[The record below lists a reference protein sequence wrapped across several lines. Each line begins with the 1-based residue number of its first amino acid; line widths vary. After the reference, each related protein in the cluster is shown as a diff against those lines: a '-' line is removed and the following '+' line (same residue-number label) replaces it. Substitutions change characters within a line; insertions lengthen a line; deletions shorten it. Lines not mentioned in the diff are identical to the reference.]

1 MDQNS
6 KRRMSKEKSGAIL
19 KVIVKHFFVEK
30 EVTSTLVMDSLYSGL
45 KVLEGQYKAKKN
57 NGKHLDVEQ
66 QSIPIIQMEK
76 DMFVLVEDVLL
87 LLERFALEQRPPK
100 DEKGPQNRIK
110 KRGKRGI
117 DYKVPSVSIE
127 DARHAKEESVIY
139 ELRQR
144 LGSQELTVAT
154 ILRFSSNSFAHM
166 QIEARNNNL
175 EMQSVN
181 NRKLIEDLDRLVEKV
196 CIPAEVKEKRAELLQ
211 FQKHT
216 LKCL

>member
-1 MDQNS
+1 MVSRSLCSPPIPARRCRFCTFWLGMDQNS

-57 NGKHLDVEQ
+57 NGKHLDVEE
-66 QSIPIIQMEK
+66 QSIPIIRMEK

-87 LLERFALEQRPPK
+87 LLERAALEQRPPK

-117 DYKVPSVSIE
+117 DYRVPSVSIE

-154 ILRFSSNSFAHM
+154 ILSM
-166 QIEARNNNL
+166 QHIWVNL
-175 EMQSVN
+175 VTDAEKTKGN
-181 NRKLIEDLDRLVEKV
+181 IDLH
-196 CIPAEVKEKRAELLQ
+196 ASY
-211 FQKHT
+211 
-216 LKCL
+216 